1 VPPLL
6 MMYVIYSYCKPR
18 ECVILTHSHVPT
30 DSVGERKLLSTN
42 TEINYED
49 IRITAEVKSFV

>member
-1 VPPLL
+1 

-18 ECVILTHSHVPT
+18 ERVILTHSHVPT